1 MNNYSLED
9 NAEDMYIGDMYGD
22 FFIEDIQHGENFQRV
37 IDLITD
43 SGASSILDCGY
54 GTGAI
59 AKRLATLPPSVS
71 IDIIEGSDLL
81 CGQAKERFGHRICV
95 INSFFEFYEPSKKYD
110 VILALHVLEHVDE
123 PVNLLRKFHSWL
135 NPGGVVVAAV
145 PNANSIHRKLAVMLN
160 LQPCLDHLSQRD
172 IAVSHKR
179 VYMPYQLE
187 AEFKQAGFDISETS
201 GYFLKI
207 VPNSMM
213 LNWSPELISA
223 LTEISNQ
230 IPSELL
236 ANIFLV
242 AKKDRLVSSQE
253 DTAKP

>member
-1 MNNYSLED
+1 MGNSSLEE
-9 NAEDMYIGDMYGD
+9 NAENMYLGDIYGD
-22 FFIEDIQHGENFQRV
+22 FFIEDIQHGENFHRV
-37 IDLITD
+37 LDLIKE

-59 AKRLATLPPSVS
+59 ATKLAALPSSVS

-81 CGQAKERFGHRICV
+81 CKQAKERFGHRICI
-95 INSFFEFYEPSKKYD
+95 INSFFEFYEPNKKYD
-110 VILALHVLEHVDE
+110 VILALHVLEHVE
-123 PVNLLRKFHSWL
+123 ESVNLLRKFHSWL
-135 NPGGVVVAAV
+135 NPGGIVIAAV

-160 LQPCLDHLSQRD
+160 LQPCLEHLSQRD

-179 VYMPYQLE
+179 VYMPSQLE
-187 AEFKQAGFDISETS
+187 SEFKQAGFDINEIS

-223 LTEISNQ
+223 LTKVSDQ

-242 AKKDRLVSSQE
+242 AKK
-253 DTAKP
+253 